1 MCTKVT
7 LLCLGVALVRVRACL
22 GFCSSAKGSF
32 SLGLLQLKD
41 KFLVAEGASTWA
53 THGRRVE
60 DCRFLFGSEL
70 KEMSIIFPNNSVM
83 YTGTDGLG
91 DYTWKHTRSGTEGPV
106 PRWDKPVRCVWSRCT
121 GMWRMTEPITTDP
134 FFLGRGGSMASG
146 SWRWPPTVVP
156 GPRPRWQVGS
166 PLGTFSLDA
175 EFRQAFDEAGLKC
188 FDVAAS
194 ARQKCIRRLFG

>member
-7 LLCLGVALVRVRACL
+7 LLCLGVARVRVRACL
-22 GFCSSAKGSF
+22 GFCSSAKGLF
-32 SLGLLQLKD
+32 SLSLLQLKD

-83 YTGTDGLG
+83 HTGTDGLG

-134 FFLGRGGSMASG
+134 FFFSDGEDPWRRDLGDGHRRLCQDPVHVGRLGR
-146 SWRWPPTVVP
+146 RWAP
-156 GPRPRWQVGS
+156 S
-166 PLGTFSLDA
+166 PWTRSFGKPLL
-175 EFRQAFDEAGLKC
+175 RQA
-188 FDVAAS
+188 
-194 ARQKCIRRLFG
+194 